1 MQYITKKEIGWS
13 TEKEIIE
20 RVFKYYREHG
30 FPYFKLTADE
40 KRKEF
45 RSVANFSTPINLH
58 KPGIIKQTM
67 HGLALA
73 WSYFPH
79 SWSIRCNNS
88 ISCMDVFND
97 DELFKKA
104 IKKILLRSDRVSINE
119 VRKVLKYVTQGVSN
133 FRPTVA
139 KYMYDT
145 YGGDGIVWDMS
156 TGYGGRLLGA
166 ITSDKIKHYIG
177 TDPAIKSYNGIIEF
191 KKDYD
196 NFVFFQQNSKF
207 FGEFNRIKKIELHC
221 IGSED
226 FLPEKETLDLCFTS
240 PPYFNCEK
248 YSDEETQ
255 SYKKFP
261 NTSLWMR
268 DFIGQT
274 LENCYHGLKPGGTLI
289 INVADV
295 KSYPTLCDDF
305 LKSAK
310 SHGFKLLNT
319 YRMTLSNI
327 QGGNEK
333 YEPIFILE
341 KKS

>member
-1 MQYITKKEIGWS
+1 MQYITKKEINWS

-20 RVFKYYREHG
+20 KVFKYYREHG
-30 FPYFKLTADE
+30 FPYFKLTNDE

-45 RSVANFSTPINLH
+45 KSVANFTTLINLH
-58 KPGIIKQTM
+58 KPDIIKQTM

-88 ISCMDVFND
+88 ISCMEIFND

-104 IKKILLRSDRVSINE
+104 IKKILLRSSRVSINE

-139 KYMYDT
+139 KYMYNE
-145 YGGDGIVWDMS
+145 YGGDGVVWDMS

-177 TDPAIKSYNGIIEF
+177 TDPAIKSYNGIFEF
-191 KKDYD
+191 KKDYE
-196 NFVFFQQNSKF
+196 NFVFFEQTSKF
-207 FGEFNRIKKIELHC
+207 FKEFNKIKKIELHC

-248 YSDEETQ
+248 YSNEKTQ
-255 SYKKFP
+255 SFIKFP
-261 NTSLWMR
+261 ETSLWMK

-274 LENCYHGLKPGGTLI
+274 LENCYYGLKSKGILI

-305 LKSAK
+305 LKTSK
-310 SHGFKLLNT
+310 FHGFNLIKTL
-319 YRMTLSNI
+319 RMTLSNI

>member
-1 MQYITKKEIGWS
+1 MTELYITKKEIQQH
-13 TEKEIIE
+13 TDEEIIE
-20 RVFKYYREHG
+20 KVFQYYRKHG
-30 FPYFKLTADE
+30 FPYFDLTDTE

-45 RSVANFSTPINLH
+45 VSVAGFSERNLINN
-58 KPGIIKQTM
+58 KTDIIKQTM

-73 WSYFPH
+73 WTYFPH

-88 ISCMDVFND
+88 ISCFEVFND
-97 DELFKKA
+97 DVLFKKA
-104 IKKILLRSDRVSINE
+104 IKKILLRSDRVSTNE

-139 KYMYDT
+139 KCLYNI
-145 YGGDGIVWDMS
+145 YGGKGVVWDMS
-156 TGYGGRLLGA
+156 SGYGGRLLGA
-166 ITSDKIKHYIG
+166 MASVKIKHYIG
-177 TDPAIKSYNGIIEF
+177 TDPALKSYNGLVEF
-191 KKDYD
+191 KKDYE
-196 NFVFFQQNSKF
+196 NYVFFGRPTFFKF
-207 FGEFNRIKKIELHC
+207 DTTKIDLHC

-226 FLPEKETLDLCFTS
+226 FLPDKETLDLCFTS

-255 SYKKFP
+255 SYVRFP
-261 NTSLWMR
+261 TTNKWMK

-274 LENCYHGLKPGGTLI
+274 LDNCYHGLKPDGTLI
-289 INVADV
+289 INIANV

-305 LKSAK
+305 LETAN
-310 SHGFKLLNT
+310 SHGFKLLKT
-319 YRMTLSNI
+319 LRMTLSNI

-341 KKS
+341 KRS